1 MSVSYLFI
9 LLLKF
14 TVL

>member
-1 MSVSYLFI
+1 MSVSYLLF